1 MTDIDP
7 KFFLVM
13 RRVRELAED
22 GSTAAQFAALLAAL
36 RQLGSNDPDLEAA
49 LELEDRESL
58 QQFLHEWKTSRRKIP
73 EQDAEVFHRAMK
85 AFRKRLKLMRL
96 DDESSI
102 GGGPMSSGRSSGI
115 LGIRAPDAYP
125 AEVWLELVYQGRL
138 VDAGDGLYEL
148 PSHE

>member
-36 RQLGSNDPDLEAA
+36 RQLGSSDPDLEAA

-115 LGIRAPDAYP
+115 LG
-125 AEVWLELVYQGRL
+125 
-138 VDAGDGLYEL
+138 
-148 PSHE
+148 